1 MLSAYSAYWRR
12 YFPNSGAFFFGLPI
26 PGTRFTPTENMS
38 LPHIHLINCTP
49 RSNDT
54 CQKLFVASQQFTLHC
69 KISLDKPAKFRL
81 NQGEKR

>member
-12 YFPNSGAFFFGLPI
+12 YFPNSGAFFDLPV

-38 LPHIHLINCTP
+38 LPHIHSISRPP

-54 CQKLFVASQQFTLHC
+54 CQKLFIASQQFTLHC

>member
-12 YFPNSGAFFFGLPI
+12 YFPNSGAFFWFAR
-26 PGTRFTPTENMS
+26 TRYQIDPTKNMS
-38 LPHIHLINCTP
+38 LPHIFSVIRPLS
-49 RSNDT
+49 SNVT
-54 CQKLFVASQQFTLHC
+54 CQKLFIASQQFTLHC